1 MIEKLKNI
9 FRTNTDSTMTEE
21 TQDTISQAE
30 LDAMLHDESTD
41 NQAVENETN
50 EQEAGLQQQVDELKD
65 KYLRLF
71 AEFDNYKKRSV
82 KERVDTLKTAAQDSL
97 SAMLPIL
104 DDFER
109 AAKNGDGLSEGIQL
123 IHNKLNSIM
132 SQRGIKAME
141 STGEDFNAEFH
152 EAITEIPIPDESM
165 KGKVIDTVE
174 KGYFLN
180 DKIIRYAK
188 VVVGK

>member
-1 MIEKLKNI
+1 
-9 FRTNTDSTMTEE
+9 MTEE

>member
-41 NQAVENETN
+41 NQAVEIETN

-82 KERVDTLKTAAQDSL
+82 KERLDTLKTAAQDSL

-123 IHNKLNSIM
+123 IQNKLNSIM

-141 STGEDFNAEFH
+141 STGEVFNAEFH
-152 EAITEIPIPDESM
+152 EAITEIPMPDESM

>member
-41 NQAVENETN
+41 NQAVEIETN

-123 IHNKLNSIM
+123 IQNKLNSIM

-141 STGEDFNAEFH
+141 STGEVFNAEFH
-152 EAITEIPIPDESM
+152 EAITEIPMPDESM